1 LSAAKLLEEAG
12 VRDVLVFEARPVPGG
27 KSLTILEDG
36 ALHELGTCYSTL
48 AHRATNRWMRDF
60 GIAQVPLGRQ
70 MFDGEPFVRYLR
82 AGPGGPLVA
91 EIARFVQLWTR
102 HRADLARRP
111 EDPRVLAECAEL
123 IGDWLA
129 RNRLVRM
136 RRFMHRALTTMGY
149 GFLDEVP
156 ACQALRWC
164 TPTML
169 ATGVLGGIRMP
180 KGGWQSF
187 WTRLAAGLKVRLGEP
202 VTEVVREGPGGT
214 LVTPMTTCRFEHLL
228 VTIPLD
234 DFAALTPPTA
244 AEERVAQAISWGR
257 YVTSL
262 VRVDGWFTSYE
273 TDAFSRAAE
282 PGAERG
288 RLLAAR
294 RPPRPLRRSRLRA
307 TGELYV
313 CGQYGAHDEAELA
326 RMLHSDI
333 ASRGGRL
340 VDVLQQKVWRYAPR
354 YSADAIRSG
363 LLGEMA
369 RIQGE
374 CRTWYSGASFSHE
387 AVSNITNFNER
398 LVRDIVRRLGR

>member
-1 LSAAKLLEEAG
+1 LLAEAG
-12 VRDVLVFEARPVPGG
+12 IRDVLVFEARPVPGG

-48 AHRATNRWMRDF
+48 AHRATNRWMREF
-60 GIAQVPLGRQ
+60 GIAQVRLGRQ

-82 AGPGGPLVA
+82 AGPGGPLGA
-91 EIARFVQLWTR
+91 EIARFLHLWTR
-102 HRADLARRP
+102 HRSDALHRP
-111 EDPRVLAECAEL
+111 DDPRVLAQCAAP

-129 RNRLVRM
+129 GHRLVRM

-156 ACQALRWC
+156 TCQALRWC
-164 TPTML
+164 TPTLL
-169 ATGVLGGIRMP
+169 ATGVLGEIRMP

-187 WTRLAAGLKVRLGEP
+187 WTRLAAGLKVRLSEP
-202 VTEVVREGPGGT
+202 VTEIVREGPGGT
-214 LVTPMTTCRFEHLL
+214 LVTPATTCRFEHLL

-234 DFAALTPPTA
+234 DFAALTPLCA
-244 AEERVAQAISWGR
+244 AEERVAQAISWDR

-262 VRVDGWFTSYE
+262 VRVDGWFTGYE
-273 TDAFSRAAE
+273 TDAFSKGAE

-294 RPPRPLRRSRLRA
+294 RPPRPLRSSRLRA

-326 RMLHSDI
+326 RILHSDI
-333 ASRGGRL
+333 ASCGGRL
-340 VDVLQQKVWRYAPR
+340 VEVLQQKTWRYAPR

-363 LLGEMA
+363 LLAEMA

-387 AVSNITNFNER
+387 SVSNITNFNER
-398 LVRDIVRRLGR
+398 LVRQMVARLGR